1 MILYPDGRNQRSF
14 FLQKHY
20 SNTILFFLFFLF
32 FQVAIL
38 VMPYSLVFE
47 IYGHWKFGWIFCY
60 FWISCDV
67 TCCTASIL
75 HLCVISLDR
84 HLAITEP
91 LSYKSKMPKRRAVL
105 IICLVWLTSIAISF
119 VPIFLGWYADKN
131 VVDLYVDSPDCG
143 LYVNRV
149 YAVISSGLSF
159 YIPLVIMI
167 FVYMK
172 IFRIA
177 RAQAEAIHKL
187 EMQCISLPS
196 AQRFDSPLDDGP
208 PEEMNIRSR
217 SKKVNRDVKAIRTL
231 GTLMGLF
238 CFCWL
243 PFFLMYLILPFCPDC
258 YLPPEA
264 ASAITWLG
272 YANSLINPMV
282 YAFLNRDFR
291 TAFKKLLTC
300 RR

>member
-1 MILYPDGRNQRSF
+1 
-14 FLQKHY
+14 
-20 SNTILFFLFFLF
+20 
-32 FQVAIL
+32 
-38 VMPYSLVFE
+38 MPYSLVFE
-47 IYGHWKFGWIFCY
+47 IYGNWKFGWIFCY

-84 HLAITEP
+84 YLAITEP
-91 LSYKSKMPKRRAVL
+91 LTYKSRMSKRRAVL
-105 IICLVWLTSIAISF
+105 IICAVWLTSIAISF
-119 VPIFLGWYADKN
+119 VPIFLGWYADTN
-131 VVDLYVDSPDCG
+131 VVDLYKDSPECG

-149 YAVISSGLSF
+149 YAVISSALSF

-177 RAQAEAIHKL
+177 RAQAEAIRQL
-187 EMQCISLPS
+187 ERQCVSLS
-196 AQRFDSPLDDGP
+196 SSDRLDVSIDGGP
-208 PEEMNIRSR
+208 GEEMNIRTR
-217 SKKVNRDVKAIRTL
+217 SKKFNKDVKAIRTL
-231 GTLMGLF
+231 GTLMGVF
-238 CFCWL
+238 CFCWV
-243 PFFLMYLILPFCPDC
+243 PFFLMYLILPFCPHC
-258 YLPPEA
+258 YLPPEV

-291 TAFKKLLTC
+291 TAFKKLLSCHRYDRIKITFLKPLWNEIPLSVATENHVAAHC
-300 RR
+300 

>member
-1 MILYPDGRNQRSF
+1 MI
-14 FLQKHY
+14 
-20 SNTILFFLFFLF
+20 NTILL

-47 IYGHWKFGWIFCY
+47 IYGNWKFGWIFCY

-91 LSYKSKMPKRRAVL
+91 LSYKSKMSKKRVIF
-105 IICLVWLTSIAISF
+105 IICSVWLTSIAISF

-131 VVDLYVDSPDCG
+131 VVDLYVDTPKCG

-159 YIPLVIMI
+159 YVPLLIMI

-172 IFRIA
+172 IYRIA
-177 RAQAEAIHKL
+177 RAQAEAIHEL
-187 EMQCISLPS
+187 EVHCVLPVS
-196 AQRFDSPLDDGP
+196 SPRLDSPLREDPG
-208 PEEMNIRSR
+208 EEMTIKSQ

-243 PFFLMYLILPFCPDC
+243 PFFLMYLILPFCSHC
-258 YLPPEA
+258 YLPPEVT
-264 ASAITWLG
+264 SGVTWLG
-272 YANSLINPMV
+272 YTNSLINPMV
-282 YAFLNRDFR
+282 YAFLNKDFR

-300 RR
+300 GR